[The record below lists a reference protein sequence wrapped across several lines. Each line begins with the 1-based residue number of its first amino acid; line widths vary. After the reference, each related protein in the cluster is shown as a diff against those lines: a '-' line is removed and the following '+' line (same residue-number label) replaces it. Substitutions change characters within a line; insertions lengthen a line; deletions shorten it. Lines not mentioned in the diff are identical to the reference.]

1 MAEWLRADVF
11 VLTQS
16 CPTLFHPVDWGLPG
30 SSVHGIFQARI
41 LEQVAI
47 SYSRGSSQPWDR
59 TCVSCVSCIA
69 NGFFTTSATWEAQTR
84 NKSCVF
90 EFQFIITN
98 CVNFGKLYDF
108 FMSYLSNL

>member
-1 MAEWLRADVF
+1 MAEWLRAHVF

-47 SYSRGSSQPWDR
+47 SYSKGWNLPLLCLLHGQADSIPL
-59 TCVSCVSCIA
+59 VPA
-69 NGFFTTSATWEAQTR
+69 G
-84 NKSCVF
+84 KSPVK
-90 EFQFIITN
+90 
-98 CVNFGKLYDF
+98 G
-108 FMSYLSNL
+108 